1 MKSIK
6 KNNNSNLT
14 EGPITSTLL
23 LFTIPFLFA
32 NMLQALYGTIDT
44 MVIGNFGSTSGVS
57 AVSTGAQ
64 ILNIATFFAIGLSSG
79 GTVLIGQSIG
89 AKDEKNAA
97 KLVGNL
103 IISFAVV
110 SILIMIASLLAYPL
124 LFSLLNV
131 PEVAIP
137 QASIYMKIGCIGI
150 PLIIGYNIVCALL
163 RAMGDSKSPLIF
175 VAIACV
181 INIIGDLTL
190 TGALNMG
197 AAGVAISTVIAQGSS
212 FIFSLIYIMKKG
224 MSFPFS
230 KKDIRYDADCVKSI
244 FKVGGP
250 MGIQSILINISF
262 LFITSIINSMG
273 VEASAAMGIG
283 DKITNFAFMPQTAF
297 SASVSV
303 MVAQNYGAKKYDR
316 VTKSVKVAI
325 VICLTIGI
333 IVCAICQIFPELI
346 PSLFSNDH
354 DVVVLT
360 GQYMRAYSLDSILTS
375 ITFCMSGML
384 NGCGKTTFNLTQN
397 MISTFL
403 GRVPATYLFSILP
416 GTNLFIIGCAAP
428 ASTIMTLI
436 MVSIYIKSGRWK
448 RHS

>member
-1 MKSIK
+1 MELQ
-6 KNNNSNLT
+6 KNKNIDLT

-23 LFTIPFLFA
+23 WFTVPFLFA
-32 NMLQALYGTIDT
+32 NLLQSLYGTIDT
-44 MVIGNFGSTSGVS
+44 MVIGKFGSTPGVS

-64 ILNIATFFAIGLSSG
+64 ILSIATFFAIGLSSG
-79 GTVLIGQSIG
+79 GTVLVGQSIG
-89 AKDEKNAA
+89 AKDNKMAA
-97 KLVGNL
+97 KLVGN
-103 IISFAVV
+103 IVISFTIV
-110 SILIMIASLLAYPL
+110 SVIIMAIAFITFPL
-124 LFSLLNV
+124 LFTLLNV
-131 PEVAIP
+131 PAEAIP
-137 QASIYMKIGCIGI
+137 EATSYMRIACLGI

-175 VAIACV
+175 VGVACI
-181 INIIGDLTL
+181 INIIGDLLL
-190 TGALNMG
+190 TGALHMG
-197 AAGVAISTVIAQGSS
+197 AAGVAISTVAAQGFS
-212 FIFSLIYIMKKG
+212 FLFSLFFIMKKG

-230 KKDIRYDADCVKSI
+230 KKDIKYDSSCVKSI

-273 VEASAAMGIG
+273 LESSAAMGIG
-283 DKITNFAFMPQTAF
+283 DKITTFVFMPQTAF
-297 SASVSV
+297 TASVSV

-316 VTKSVKVAI
+316 VIKSVKIA
-325 VICLTIGI
+325 IGI
-333 IVCAICQIFPELI
+333 CVCFGIIICAVCQLFPELI
-346 PSLFSNDH
+346 PSLFSNDSK
-354 DVVVLT
+354 VITLT
-360 GQYMRAYSLDSILTS
+360 GQYMRAYSLDAILTS

-403 GRVPATYLFSILP
+403 GRVPATFLFSKLP
-416 GTNLFIIGCAAP
+416 STNLFLIGCAAP

-448 RHS
+448 K